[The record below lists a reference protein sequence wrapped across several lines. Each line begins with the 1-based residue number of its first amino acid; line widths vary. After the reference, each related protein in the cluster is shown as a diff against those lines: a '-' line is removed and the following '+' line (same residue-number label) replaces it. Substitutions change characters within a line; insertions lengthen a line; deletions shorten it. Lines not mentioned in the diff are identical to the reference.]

1 MSSHEQIRLFF
12 GLVMGLSCAI
22 VVYIRKRSR
31 QAGAAYAPL
40 ISPLNLLLM
49 LFLFVNLGLLMG
61 FEEEIL
67 GFFTQLVL
75 QIGIYYAALLLFLPL
90 LRKII
95 RPSTVAILWLLPND
109 LYITIYAY
117 MRPNKPELILP
128 VSARFIRWA
137 LPVWGLGFLGFMGWA
152 VIRHLLYRKKLL
164 RDAVPVDDPE
174 ILTVWEQ
181 EESALGFKNV
191 QLPLVYSAAT
201 ATPLSI
207 GIWQTTTQ
215 VVLPERDYTPEELRL
230 IFRHE
235 LIHIRHRDAATKL
248 FLTFCQA
255 SCWFNPLMWIAMR
268 KCADDLELSCDE
280 LALTDA
286 DSQARET
293 YARLVLR
300 TAGDERGFTTCL
312 SVRAKSLRYRLRG
325 IISERKKLAGG
336 LLAGLLTSALI
347 LSSGYVA
354 FAFTPS
360 SGEDVIFQGHSA
372 TFEPAFIYSVPD
384 PKWYP
389 NQETFYRCT
398 DSGALTA
405 YLADLTL
412 YRTTDFYDPD
422 EANCLYLSLVRGSQT
437 MSITLYDHLLTVQ
450 ERNGSQAGRKEMFY
464 FPEKLD
470 RAYLDTL
477 LELEPEE

>member
-1 MSSHEQIRLFF
+1 MSSHEQFRLIF
-12 GLVMGLSCAI
+12 GLAFGLFCTIA
-22 VVYIRKRSR
+22 VYARKSSR

-40 ISPLNLLLM
+40 ISPLYLLPALIALIGLGFLMGLREETVGLCVQLM
-49 LFLFVNLGLLMG
+49 LQVGL
-61 FEEEIL
+61 
-67 GFFTQLVL
+67 
-75 QIGIYYAALLLFLPL
+75 YYAALLLFLPL
-90 LRKII
+90 LRKVI
-95 RPSTVAILWLLPND
+95 RPSTVAMLWLLPNF
-109 LYITIYAY
+109 LYLTVNAS
-117 MRPNKPELILP
+117 MRPSKPQLVLP
-128 VSARFIRWA
+128 VPVSFTRWL
-137 LPVWGLGFLGFMGWA
+137 LPVWGLGFLVVMGWA
-152 VIRHLLYRKKLL
+152 VIRHLLYRKQLL
-164 RDAVPVDDPE
+164 REAVPITDPE

-325 IISERKKLAGG
+325 IVSERKKLAGG